1 MDMNRCSHCSSK
13 VGWAGCDVTK
23 MVIICEFSN
32 LLNFGLSIN
41 KSLEYLFDVGSW
53 LHGNNSEL
61 ILFVD
66 PDEEGLVIIVVDTSV
81 LRPVSVETAS
91 IKESIS
97 LFEKEVVID
106 KLLSILWGQ

>member
-66 PDEEGLVIIVVDTSV
+66 PDEEGLGVVVEDTSA
-81 LRPVSVETAS
+81 RWPVTVETAG
-91 IKESIS
+91 IEETVTLPENKINETIR
-97 LFEKEVVID
+97 F
-106 KLLSILWGQ
+106 